1 MSLPSP
7 EPFGIDTDL
16 SGVGGN
22 PILASPDVD
31 DQLALP
37 SFDDFRAATSNSGFS
52 SFRAVMNGLDGKT
65 DTISSTG
72 SGGDTATGTRAE
84 VVQYAKKFLG
94 MNYAWGGSNPNTSF
108 DCSGF
113 TQYVLGHF
121 GVHLP
126 RISYQQA
133 NYGKRTALNKLQAGD
148 LVAWDN
154 SSRNQGADHIALY
167 IGGGQIMEFSRP
179 GRPSRIR
186 KLGSNEGAWGVA
198 INYK

>member
-1 MSLPSP
+1 MSLPTP
-7 EPFGIDTDL
+7 EPLGIDTDMTGVGSGSLIDAPDIDDVMPMASIDNFRSNLDTGTL
-16 SGVGGN
+16 SGFRAQMAGLQGDTKLTGTDGGGN
-22 PILASPDVD
+22 
-31 DQLALP
+31 
-37 SFDDFRAATSNSGFS
+37 
-52 SFRAVMNGLDGKT
+52 
-65 DTISSTG
+65 
-72 SGGDTATGTRAE
+72 ATGTRAE
-84 VVQYAKKFLG
+84 VVDYAKKFLG
-94 MNYAWGGSNPNTSF
+94 MTYRWGGSNPSTSF

-113 TQYVLGHF
+113 TQYVLGKF

-133 NYGKRTALNKLQAGD
+133 NYGTRTDLGKLQAGD

-179 GRPSRIR
+179 GKPSRIR
-186 KLGSNEGAWGVA
+186 KLGHNEGAWGVH